1 MSPFLFWVFALM
13 TLIFGAAVVINRNP
27 VASALSLVVSF
38 LGLAALFMSLNAY
51 FVGIIQ
57 VLVYAG
63 AVMVL
68 FLFIIMLLNLQAE
81 ERRRINWLAAAGG
94 IAVAVILLIEI
105 FLTIGRF
112 EAARQ
117 TFPSLSESTTDDVR
131 SIGAALFRNYNLP
144 FQILGV
150 LVLVATI
157 GVVLLSKRRPAKLQR
172 AGICLF
178 HHHRGGCRSCR
189 GSRDSRRALPGAP
202 NNGRQRYQATKIL
215 IPRIT
220 RMNANS

>member
-1 MSPFLFWVFALM
+1 MSSFLFWVFALM

-38 LGLAALFMSLNAY
+38 LG
-51 FVGIIQ
+51 
-57 VLVYAG
+57 
-63 AVMVL
+63 
-68 FLFIIMLLNLQAE
+68 
-81 ERRRINWLAAAGG
+81 LAAAGG

-144 FQILGV
+144 FQIVGV

-157 GVVLLSKRRPAKLQR
+157 GVVLLSKRE
-172 AGICLF
+172 
-178 HHHRGGCRSCR
+178 
-189 GSRDSRRALPGAP
+189 
-202 NNGRQRYQATKIL
+202 
-215 IPRIT
+215 PR
-220 RMNANS
+220 